1 MGKYGRVDWIRDGNE
16 EYVKKGIEMTN
27 EEQVR
32 IVDYVCGRSGI
43 SKCNNENE
51 PRLDKGVNA

>member
-1 MGKYGRVDWIRDGNE
+1 
-16 EYVKKGIEMTN
+16 MTN

-43 SKCNNENE
+43 SWRNNENE
-51 PRLDKGVNA
+51 PRLTLVVNA

>member
-1 MGKYGRVDWIRDGNE
+1 
-16 EYVKKGIEMTN
+16 MTN

-43 SKCNNENE
+43 SWRNNENE
-51 PRLDKGVNA
+51 PRLDIGVIRKTLKNR